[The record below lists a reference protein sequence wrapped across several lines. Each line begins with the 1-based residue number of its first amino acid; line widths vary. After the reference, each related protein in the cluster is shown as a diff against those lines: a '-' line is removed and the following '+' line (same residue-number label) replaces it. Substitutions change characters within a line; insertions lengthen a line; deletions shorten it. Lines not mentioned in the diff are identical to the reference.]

1 MNSVNTPHVNI
12 VAELLRRGAAV
23 NYIGKGSATA
33 LHMAASGG
41 RKESVKL
48 LLESR
53 ARTDLQ
59 TDRGLVALEEP
70 YTTLPQVVLVD
81 IVFTPFPTQRAVAM
95 ATIGSATARL
105 ADIGPLAMT

>member
-12 VAELLRRGAAV
+12 VAELLRRVAAV

-59 TDRGLVALEEP
+59 TDRGLVAAEEAEQKGHFEIAEMIRQAQNP
-70 YTTLPQVVLVD
+70 
-81 IVFTPFPTQRAVAM
+81 
-95 ATIGSATARL
+95 
-105 ADIGPLAMT
+105 

>member
-1 MNSVNTPHVNI
+1 MHLTQALHALHNDTLLMNSVNTPHVNI

-59 TDRGLVALEEP
+59 TDRGLVAAEEAE
-70 YTTLPQVVLVD
+70 QKGHFE
-81 IVFTPFPTQRAVAM
+81 IAEM
-95 ATIGSATARL
+95 NGS
-105 ADIGPLAMT
+105 G